1 MTSGRLIPSV
11 SIPSDLAETPH
22 NPFFKAHVIR
32 YEFIPPGSPLLCS
45 DYQEVRGVIFFAR
58 MVQKIRLKAEGRLPV
73 GYHVGMAEPACFD
86 ARFCRFWDVDYDHIV
101 ALTLAGLTDE
111 QVFDALFAGRRLN
124 PEHILFWNGFLSKR
138 GWRDEVSAELEEL
151 KRASG
156 FGDRTD
162 IQTFMDFHDADEGRR
177 SKYAERTA

>member
-1 MTSGRLIPSV
+1 
-11 SIPSDLAETPH
+11 
-22 NPFFKAHVIR
+22 
-32 YEFIPPGSPLLCS
+32 
-45 DYQEVRGVIFFAR
+45 
-58 MVQKIRLKAEGRLPV
+58 MV
-73 GYHVGMAEPACFD
+73 EPACFD
-86 ARFCRFWDVDYDHIV
+86 ARFCRSWDVDYDHIV
-101 ALTLAGLTDE
+101 ALTLSGLTDE

-177 SKYAERTA
+177 LKYAERTA